1 MVCSVVWL
9 FPDLTFV
16 ICNAFAA
23 DHFDYIAELLDLGDK
38 GIDVLFRNFKIGVV
52 ARFDVCALQ
61 QIEEPFFLRRV
72 AREYFEDL
80 RRVLFRRVHQLRQV
94 MAFVTVKNKGHRYY
108 TQQVFGRLMKMKRR
122 MHELI
127 FLKVKQSIL

>member
-1 MVCSVVWL
+1 MVCPGVWL
-9 FPDLTFV
+9 FLDLTFV

-38 GIDVLFRNFKIGVV
+38 GIDILFRNFEIGVV
-52 ARFDVCALQ
+52 ARLDIGALQ
-61 QIEEPFFLRRV
+61 EVEKTFLLRRI

-94 MAFVTVKNKGHRYY
+94 MTFVTVKNKGHRYY
-108 TQQVFGRLMKMKRR
+108 TQQVFDRLM
-122 MHELI
+122 
-127 FLKVKQSIL
+127 